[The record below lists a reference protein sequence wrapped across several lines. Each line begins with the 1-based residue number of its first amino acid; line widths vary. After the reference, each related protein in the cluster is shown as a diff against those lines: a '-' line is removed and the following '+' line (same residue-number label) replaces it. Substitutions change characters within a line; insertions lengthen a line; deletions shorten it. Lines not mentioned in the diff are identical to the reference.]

1 MYVQHFFAGGKFSI
15 LKFFKNNTFK
25 AGQWWRM
32 PLIPA
37 LRRQRQVGG
46 AHRGQ
51 KTVLGSD
58 FPGLLKLCV
67 VLSYHVGTGN

>member
-37 LRRQRQVGG
+37 LRRQRQVDLLLV
-46 AHRGQ
+46 Q
-51 KTVLGSD
+51 D
-58 FPGLLKLCV
+58 QPGLHIELQV
-67 VLSYHVGTGN
+67 IVTW